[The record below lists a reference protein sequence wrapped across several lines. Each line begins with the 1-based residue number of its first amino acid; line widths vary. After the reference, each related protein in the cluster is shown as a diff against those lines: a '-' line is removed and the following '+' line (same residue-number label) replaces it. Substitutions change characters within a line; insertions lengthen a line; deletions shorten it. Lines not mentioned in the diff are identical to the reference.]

1 MSQLAVSRDRS
12 DSASVGRIAGLA
24 LPALVVLAAE
34 PLYVLVDTAVVGHLG
49 QVPLAALAVGGTVMT
64 LAAWLGTVVAYGTTG
79 RSARRFGAGDRP
91 AAVAEGVQSSWLAL
105 AIGLLLAAGLLV
117 GAGPLART
125 LVGGGSDVAGAA
137 ALWLRIAA
145 LGAPGLLLAAAGN
158 GWLRGV
164 QDTRRPLLF
173 VLGPNVLS
181 AVLCPL
187 LVYPAGLGLVGSA
200 MANAVAQTLSGV
212 LFAGALIA
220 ERVPLRPR
228 PRVIGQQLL
237 LSRDLLVRGMAFQ
250 ASFLSATAVAARFG
264 AATVGAHQI
273 ALQLWF
279 FTALVL
285 DALAIAAQALVGAAL
300 GAGDAGGA
308 RWLARRVALF
318 GGVAGIAFAVLI
330 GAGTGVIPSWFSADP
345 QVQGQAMIAWPWFV
359 AMQPLAG
366 VVFALDGVLIGAG
379 DVRYL
384 RNLTIVAALGAF
396 LPAIWLAYALDLGLG
411 GIWAG
416 LTLFVVVRLV
426 ALLLRLRSGHWA
438 VIGAVR

>member
-1 MSQLAVSRDRS
+1 MSQSVAFGPRAVAPR
-12 DSASVGRIAGLA
+12 RIAALA

-34 PLYVLVDTAVVGHLG
+34 PIYVLVDTAVVGHLG
-49 QVPLAALAVGGTVMT
+49 RVPLAALAVGGTVLT
-64 LAAWLGTVVAYGTTG
+64 LIAWIGTVVAYGTTG
-79 RSARRFGAGDRP
+79 RSARRFGAGDR
-91 AAVAEGVQSSWLAL
+91 ASAVAEGVQSSWLAL
-105 AIGLLLAAGLLV
+105 GVGVLV
-117 GAGPLART
+117 ALGMQVGGGALARI
-125 LVGGGSDVAGAA
+125 LVGGPGEVTDAA
-137 ALWLRIAA
+137 AQWLRVAA

-164 QDTRRPLLF
+164 QDMRRPLVF

-187 LVYPAGLGLVGSA
+187 LVYPVGLGLVGSA
-200 MANAVAQTLSGV
+200 VANVIAQTVCGA

-220 ERVPLRPR
+220 ERVPLRPQ
-228 PRVIGQQLL
+228 PRLIGQQLA
-237 LSRDLLVRGMAFQ
+237 LSRDLLIRGVAFQ

-264 AATVGAHQI
+264 AAAVGAHQI

-285 DALAIAAQALVGAAL
+285 DALAIAAQSLIGAAL
-300 GAGDAGGA
+300 GAGEDAAA
-308 RWLARRVALF
+308 RDLARRIGLL
-318 GGVAGIAFAVLI
+318 GGVCGVAFAVLVAA
-330 GAGTGVIPSWFSADP
+330 GAGVVPGWFSSDP
-345 QVQGQAMIAWPWFV
+345 QVREQAMLAWPWFV
-359 AMQPLAG
+359 AMLPLAG

-384 RNLTIVAALGAF
+384 RNLTIVAALGGF
-396 LPAIWLAYALDLGLG
+396 LPAIWLTYGLDLGLG

-426 ALLLRLRSGHWA
+426 ALLLRLRSGDW
-438 VIGAVR
+438 VVTGAVR

>member
-1 MSQLAVSRDRS
+1 MSQSTVS
-12 DSASVGRIAGLA
+12 DSRAAARRIAALA

-49 QVPLAALAVGGTVMT
+49 RVPLAALAVGGTVLT
-64 LAAWLGTVVAYGTTG
+64 LVAWLGTVVAYGTTG
-79 RSARRFGAGDRP
+79 RSARRFGAGDR
-91 AAVAEGVQSSWLAL
+91 ASAVAEGVQSSWLAL
-105 AIGLLLAAGLLV
+105 GVGVLV
-117 GAGPLART
+117 AVGMQVGGGALART
-125 LVGGGSDVAGAA
+125 LAGGPGEVADAA
-137 ALWLRIAA
+137 AQWLRVAA

-164 QDTRRPLLF
+164 QDTRRPLAF
-173 VLGPNVLS
+173 VLGPNLLS

-200 MANAVAQTLSGV
+200 VANAVAQTVSGL
-212 LFAGALIA
+212 LFAGALVA
-220 ERVPLRPR
+220 ERVSLRPR
-228 PRVIGQQLL
+228 PRLIGQQLV
-237 LSRDLLVRGMAFQ
+237 LSRDLLIRGVAFQ

-264 AATVGAHQI
+264 AAAVGAHQI

-285 DALAIAAQALVGAAL
+285 DALAIAAQSLIGAAL
-300 GAGDAGGA
+300 GAGDDAGA
-308 RWLARRVALF
+308 RALARRIGLL
-318 GGVAGIAFAVLI
+318 GGACGVAFAVLI
-330 GAGTGVIPSWFSADP
+330 AAGAGVVPGLFSSDP
-345 QVQGQAMIAWPWFV
+345 QVRDQAMLAWPWFV

-384 RNLTIVAALGAF
+384 RNLTIVAALGGF
-396 LPAIWLAYALDLGLG
+396 LPAIWLAYGLDLGLG

-416 LTLFVVVRLV
+416 LTLFVVIRLV
-426 ALLLRLRSGHWA
+426 ALLLRLRSGAWA
-438 VIGAVR
+438 VVGAVR